1 MVQVEVSTFQ
11 INIQKINDLIY
22 DNGLDQVIGG
32 GNIVVQAKK

>member
-1 MVQVEVSTFQ
+1 MVQVEVGRFR

-32 GNIVVQAKK
+32 GNIDVHTKK